1 MMGSGRVNMSEVT
14 IDRRGDVVVV
24 RMARGVTNAIS
35 RSLLSDLALAIDEV
49 RRTASGLVL
58 AGGSK
63 FFSIGIDLPELLQL
77 DRRALDAYWAAFNEV
92 CLDLYT
98 IPVPTACAIG
108 GHAIAGGTI
117 LALMTDARFIASGWK
132 LMGLNEVKLGVPVPC
147 LPALVLP
154 QIVGERKA
162 TEAVYRGELLAPE
175 QARAIGLV
183 DGVLEADELEAAAV
197 AWVAELAA
205 LPRPAFAAIKR
216 SRIEEVGA
224 RFARLGEEKTREF
237 IDCWFLDQTQVLLK
251 KAAEKF

>member
-1 MMGSGRVNMSEVT
+1 MVSGRVNMSEVT

-24 RMARGVTNAIS
+24 RMVRGVTNAIS
-35 RSLLSDLALAIDEV
+35 KSLVGELARAIEEA
-49 RRTASGLVL
+49 RGSAGGLVL

-77 DRRALDAYWAAFNEV
+77 DRGALDAYWAALNKV
-92 CLDLYT
+92 CLGLYT
-98 IPVPTACAIG
+98 LPVPTASAIG

-117 LALMTDARFIASGWK
+117 LALMTDARFIAAGRK
-132 LMGLNEVKLGVPVPC
+132 MVGLNEVRLGVPVPY

-162 TEAVYRGELLAPE
+162 TEVMYRGELFEPE
-175 QARAIGLV
+175 QARVMGLV
-183 DGVLEADELEAAAV
+183 DRVLDPDELEDAAV

-216 SRIEEVGA
+216 SRTEEVGA
-224 RFARLGEEKTREF
+224 RFERSGVEKTQEF
-237 IDCWFLDQTQVLLK
+237 IDCWFLDRTQDLLQ